1 MGKVIVEGEEEYLDN
16 YYTEMEASYAYYTEM
31 ERLRLDISRETEAYK
46 IYQMVTCARFHQ

>member
-1 MGKVIVEGEEEYLDN
+1 VGKVIVEGEEEYLDN